1 MPLKI
6 LIAEDEEDI
15 GKQYKMTLGA
25 LGHEVFLTKNGEE
38 CFKKYMSIMTND
50 LSPIDVVVIDYLM
63 PIKNGVTVAKEILK
77 EYPEQR
83 IIFVTG
89 HGPKLISELN
99 EFDDQVEV
107 LVKPLTATALIS
119 KIENRRQKEIAKE
132 LYYNLKKWDGTE
144 GLSKP
149 SGRIRTGENINV
161 FPG

>member
-15 GKQYKMTLGA
+15 GNQYKMTLEA
-25 LGHEVFLTKNGEE
+25 LGHEVFLTKDGEE
-38 CFKKYMSIMTND
+38 CLKKYMSIMTND
-50 LSPIDVVVIDYLM
+50 PSPIDVVVVDYLM